1 MAKLHF
7 EGKQHIYAHHMTVP
21 VRALVPVAAKSVA
34 PLGAASAAGGAPPPD
49 GNLIIHGD
57 NLLALKSLLPRYE
70 GRVNC
75 IYIDPPYNTG
85 NEGWVY
91 NDRVNSPLMRG
102 WLAEN
107 GPVDGEDLLRHDKW
121 LCMMWP
127 RLHLLHALLADD
139 GVIFVSID
147 DNEQHHLR
155 MLLDEIFG
163 EENFVAD
170 IVWQHRHGR
179 SNNAKLISNQREHII
194 FYRKSDAISRIRT
207 IRDEQLDETYSNPD
221 NDPRGAWVSSSY
233 VNPATKEQRPNL
245 VYSVLNPRTGGVVDH
260 PTHAWKY
267 SRVVHEEHVKDDRLW
282 WGANG
287 DMRYPRLKN
296 FLSESN
302 AKGIVPVDLL
312 LADVAGTTDEGTRE
326 LQAAFQSSNVDFNN
340 PKPTK
345 LIRKLIAISEG
356 NSGKDSLVLD
366 SFAGSGT
373 TAHAVLA
380 LNKEDGGNRRFILVE
395 CEDYADTTT
404 AERVRRVISGVPGAR
419 DADLRD
425 GLGGEFTYCE
435 LGGPID
441 MELMLTGEGE
451 LPSYESLAAYL
462 LLTATGRSAGEGSLA
477 AKNDDGLFH
486 STDATD
492 YYLLYQP
499 DAEWLEGED
508 GILRLSGAKRIAA
521 ALQGSES
528 PDGRRRNAVVFGVGR
543 YIKQDDLTPMG
554 ITFCQI
560 PYETRLGA

>member
-34 PLGAASAAGGAPPPD
+34 LPGAASAGGGAPPPD

-91 NDRVNSPLMRG
+91 NDKVNSPLMRG

-127 RLHLLHALLADD
+127 RIHLLHALLADD

-155 MLLDEIFG
+155 MLMDEIFG

-194 FYRKSDAISRIRT
+194 FYRKSDALSRIRT
-207 IRDEQLDETYSNPD
+207 VRDEQLNETYSNPD
-221 NDPRGAWVSSSY
+221 DDPRGAWASSSY

-245 VYSVLNPRTGGVVDH
+245 VYSVLNPRTNAMVDH

-267 SRVVHEEHVKDDRLW
+267 SRAVHEEHVKDDRLW
-282 WGANG
+282 WGTNG

-326 LQAAFQSSNVDFNN
+326 LQTAFQSSNVDFNN

-373 TAHAVLA
+373 TAEAVLA

-395 CEDYADTTT
+395 CEGYADTIT
-404 AERVRRVISGVPGAR
+404 AERVRRVIRGAPQAR
-419 DADLRD
+419 TRLRD
-425 GLGGEFTYCE
+425 GLGGEFTYCR

-441 MELMLTGEGE
+441 VEAMLTAGP
-451 LPSYESLAAYL
+451 LPSYSSLAAWL
-462 LLTATGRSAGEGSLA
+462 LFIATGRSAGEGSLEA
-477 AKNDDGLFH
+477 RNDNGLFH
-486 STDATD
+486 STEETD
-492 YYLLYQP
+492 YYLLYEP
-499 DAEWLEGED
+499 DIEWLEGED
-508 GILRLSGAKRIAA
+508 GMLRLSRAQRIQDACLA
-521 ALQGSES
+521 
-528 PDGRRRNAVVFGVGR
+528 GREAGQARRKAVVFGVGR

-560 PYETRLGA
+560 PYETRRGA

>member
-1 MAKLHF
+1 MAKLQF

-34 PLGAASAAGGAPPPD
+34 PPGAASADGAAPPPD

-91 NDRVNSPLMRG
+91 NDKVNSPLMRG

-155 MLLDEIFG
+155 MLMDEIFG
-163 EENFVAD
+163 EENFVTN
-170 IVWQHRHGR
+170 IVWQKKF
-179 SNNAKLISNQREHII
+179 SPQNDAKHFSDNHDFVVAYAKDKSLWRPNLLPRTDAHNQR
-194 FYRKSDAISRIRT
+194 F
-207 IRDEQLDETYSNPD
+207 SNPD
-221 NDPRGAWVSSSY
+221 NDPRGAWSSSGLDVKTY
-233 VNPATKEQRPNL
+233 MEDYDYPITTPSGRVVNPPGGSCWRYSKERFDELAADNRIWFGEKGGN
-245 VYSVLNPRTGGVVDH
+245 VPR
-260 PTHAWKY
+260 
-267 SRVVHEEHVKDDRLW
+267 VKR
-282 WGANG
+282 
-287 DMRYPRLKN
+287 
-296 FLSESN
+296 FLSEVKQGITPLTVWLHTEVGHTQSATQWLN
-302 AKGIVPVDLL
+302 AMGIPF
-312 LADVAGTTDEGTRE
+312 A
-326 LQAAFQSSNVDFNN
+326 N
-340 PKPTK
+340 PKPST
-345 LIRKLIAISEG
+345 LLRKIFQVGASPDAII
-356 NSGKDSLVLD
+356 LD

-373 TAHAVLA
+373 TAEAVLA

-395 CEDYADTTT
+395 CEDYADTIT
-404 AERVRRVISGVPGAR
+404 AKRVRRVMQGVPGAR
-419 DADLRD
+419 DAALRD
-425 GLGGEFTYCE
+425 GLGGSFLYCE

-441 MELMLTGEGE
+441 VEAMLTAGP
-451 LPSYESLAAYL
+451 LPSYSALAAYL
-462 LLTATGRSAGEGSLA
+462 LFIATGRSAGEGSLA
-477 AKNDDGLFH
+477 AQNVDGLFH
-486 STDATD
+486 STDMAD
-492 YYLLYQP
+492 YYLLYEP
-499 DAEWLEGED
+499 DFEWLEGED
-508 GILRLSGAKRIAA
+508 GMLRLSGAKRIQDELWRRAN
-521 ALQGSES
+521 S
-528 PDGRRRNAVVFGVGR
+528 DGPRRKAVVFGVGR

-560 PYETRLGA
+560 PYETRRGA

>member
-91 NDRVNSPLMRG
+91 NDNVNSPLMRR

-107 GPVDGEDLLRHDKW
+107 GSVDGEDLLRHDKW
-121 LCMMWP
+121 LCMIWP
-127 RLHLLHALLADD
+127 RLHLLHALLAAD

-147 DNEQHHLR
+147 DNEQHRLR
-155 MLLDEIFG
+155 MLMDEIFG
-163 EENFVAD
+163 EENFVTN
-170 IVWQHRHGR
+170 IVWQKKFSPQNDARHF
-179 SNNAKLISNQREHII
+179 SDNHDFVVVYAKDKSVWRPNLLPRTDVHNQR
-194 FYRKSDAISRIRT
+194 F
-207 IRDEQLDETYSNPD
+207 SNPD
-221 NDPRGAWVSSSY
+221 NDPRGAWSSSGLDVKTY
-233 VNPATKEQRPNL
+233 MEDYDYPITTPSGRVVNPPGGSCWRYSKERFDEL
-245 VYSVLNPRTGGVVDH
+245 VADNRIWFGENGGNVPRI
-260 PTHAWKY
+260 K
-267 SRVVHEEHVKDDRLW
+267 R
-282 WGANG
+282 
-287 DMRYPRLKN
+287 
-296 FLSESN
+296 FLSEV
-302 AKGIVPVDLL
+302 KQGITPLTVWLHTEV
-312 LADVAGTTDEGTRE
+312 GHT
-326 LQAAFQSSNVDFNN
+326 QSATQWLNQMGIPFSN
-340 PKPTK
+340 PKPST
-345 LIRKLIAISEG
+345 LLRKIFHIGAGPDAII
-356 NSGKDSLVLD
+356 LD

-373 TAHAVLA
+373 TAEAVLA

-395 CEDYADTTT
+395 CQDYADTTT
-404 AERVRRVISGVPGAR
+404 AERVRRVIRGVPGAR

-543 YIKQDDLTPMG
+543 YIKQDNLTPMG